1 MPYKSTWEGHVVHK
15 RFTGVVS
22 SAEFVLSAQE
32 IAANPQFDS
41 LHAIV
46 NDFTEATG
54 CQVDAAA
61 LESVA
66 VIRFGS
72 LATNARLRVLVVGT
86 APWVAGL
93 VDEVK
98 SNPLV
103 GSHETRRFDT
113 LAEARAWLERNPP
126 RVSIRGIRW

>member
-1 MPYKSTWEGHVVHK
+1 M
-15 RFTGVVS
+15 S

-32 IAANPQFDS
+32 IAAHPQFDS

-54 CQVDAAA
+54 CQVDSAA

-113 LAEARAWLERNPP
+113 LAEALAWLERNPP